1 MRPDDVTDIVDAYR
15 SRQTISRY
23 SREVSLSEIKENG
36 YNLNI
41 TRYVNLS
48 KDEEKIDLIEVHK
61 RLEEIE
67 KDIIKARDEHNAF
80 LSELGLPPLK

>member
-1 MRPDDVTDIVDAYR
+1 MRPDDVTDIVDVYR

-48 KDEEKIDLIEVHK
+48 KDEEKVDLLAVHK
-61 RLEEIE
+61 QLEDIE
-67 KDIIKARDEHNAF
+67 KDIIEARNKHNAF
-80 LSELGLPPLK
+80 LAELGLPPLK